1 MKLIV
6 THFLAALGI
15 TAAVALASGPAFA
28 SEEVHLEEQEWSFD
42 GIFGQYDQASLRRGY
57 QVYKDVCAGCHS
69 MKYVAYRNL
78 GDAGGLALS
87 EDEVKA
93 IAKSYEVA
101 AGPNEDGETTDEDGY
116 PLLRPA
122 TPADYFVAPYANE
135 EAALSANGG
144 ALPPDL
150 SLMAK
155 ARAHGPDYL
164 FNLLTNY
171 EHEVPHDVEL
181 NEGLSYNPIFPGGQL
196 AMAQPLYGDDVEFED
211 GTEASL
217 EQEARDVTH
226 FLMWAAEPKLN
237 ERKEG
242 GFKAMIFLLILTG
255 LTYWAYR
262 RVWSDL
268 H

>member
-1 MKLIV
+1 MKLTV

-15 TAAVALASGPAFA
+15 TAAAALVSGSAFA
-28 SEEVHLEEQEWSFD
+28 SEEVHLEKQEWSFD
-42 GIFGQYDQASLRRGY
+42 GIFGQYDQAALRRGY

-69 MKYVAYRNL
+69 MEYVAYRNL
-78 GDAGGLALS
+78 GDAGSLGLS

-93 IAKSYEVA
+93 IAKSYEVP
-101 AGPNEDGETTDEDGY
+101 AGPNDDGETTDEDGY
-116 PLLRPA
+116 PLMRPA

-135 EAALSANGG
+135 EAALASNGG

-155 ARAHGPDYL
+155 ARKGGPDYL
-164 FNLLTNY
+164 YNLLMNY
-171 EHEVPHDVEL
+171 EHEVPHDYEL
-181 NEGLSYNPIFPGGQL
+181 NEGLNYNPIFLGGQL

-217 EQEARDVTH
+217 EQEARDVAH

-255 LTYWAYR
+255 LTYWSYR